1 VALLRVINYAF
12 GESSGILT
20 MRICLISREFPPD
33 TGWGGIGTFV
43 HDLALGL
50 KEIGQDVEVI
60 SLSKDGTD
68 SVIDYHGVKIHRVAV
83 DDSLEQYQ
91 MLLSVMPYSHS
102 LLKALWSLH
111 NKFLELNEKKKF
123 DVVEVPEMF
132 GEGVFLALSKQ
143 CPLVVRLYTP
153 HFKFIDDKLHLIDEA
168 FDHQFLGLIEKLTLL
183 TADVVSSPSSDL
195 GDYVSQAV
203 GFNDDEMVVIRGL
216 IDTNRFCPEGPKALT
231 DDSHLKVIFV
241 GRLEERKGVYQL
253 VKAIPEVVKKCP
265 NVRFYLIGNDTKT
278 AAGSKSVRAE
288 LEKELE
294 KNGCSKYVVFT
305 GPVPHASM
313 PEYFRSSDIFVLPS
327 LYDNAPLTCLEAIS
341 SGTALIGT
349 SAGGMKEYVVNGE
362 SGTIV
367 PPSDVPALANALIDL
382 LSNEQKR
389 KSYGAEAR
397 KRALELYD
405 RKITASK
412 TVELYQFA
420 KANFDFKRR
429 FALYRKGSHDLLP
442 SSEELLK
449 AFDKMIYDLLY
460 KRSLSFR
467 LSYWYHMLKDRPK
480 LFTANMALKA
490 GRTISALLGRDALPE
505 RLQKLQELVDQQKA
519 PASK

>member
-1 VALLRVINYAF
+1 
-12 GESSGILT
+12 

-60 SLSKDGTD
+60 TLSKDRSS
-68 SVIDYHGVKIHRVAV
+68 SVIDYQGIAIHRVAV
-83 DDSLEQYQ
+83 GESLEKYQ

-102 LLKALWSLH
+102 LLKALWSMY
-111 NKFLELNEKKKF
+111 NKFLELHDRKAF

-132 GEGVFLALSKQ
+132 GEGIFLALSKQ

-153 HFKFIDDKLHLIDEA
+153 HFKFIDDRLHLIDDG
-168 FDHQFLGLIEKLTLL
+168 FDHQFLAMLEKLTLL
-183 TADVVSSPSSDL
+183 TADIASSPSSDL
-195 GDYVSQAV
+195 ADYVSNAV
-203 GFNDDEMVVIRGL
+203 GLNTDEMVVIRGL
-216 IDTNRFCPEGPKALT
+216 IDTNRFSPEGTKALT
-231 DDSHLKVIFV
+231 DESHLKVMFV

-253 VKAIPEVVKKCP
+253 VKAIPDVVKRCP
-265 NVRFYLIGNDTKT
+265 NVRFYFVGNDTKT
-278 AAGSKSVRAE
+278 ARGKTSVLSE
-288 LEKELE
+288 LKKELE
-294 KNGCSKYVVFT
+294 KQGCSQYAVFT
-305 GPVPHASM
+305 GPIPHASM
-313 PEYFRSSDIFVLPS
+313 PEYFRSADIFVLPS

-367 PPSDVPALANALIDL
+367 PPSDVQALANALIDL
-382 LSNEQKR
+382 LSNEEKR
-389 KSYGAEAR
+389 KSYGAQAR

-412 TVELYQFA
+412 TLELYQLA
-420 KANFDFKRR
+420 SANFEFKKK
-429 FALYRKGSHDLLP
+429 FALYRKDEDQLLA

-449 AFDKMIYDLLY
+449 TFDQMIYDLMY
-460 KRSLSFR
+460 RRSLRFR
-467 LSYWYHMLKDRPK
+467 LSYWFHMFKDRPK
-480 LFTANMALKA
+480 LFMANLAYNTASGALK
-490 GRTISALLGRDALPE
+490 LFGRDKLPE
-505 RLQKLQELVDQQKA
+505 RLERFKSLIDQQGAVEKTTA
-519 PASK
+519 NKH

>member
-1 VALLRVINYAF
+1 
-12 GESSGILT
+12 

-50 KEIGQDVEVI
+50 SEIGQDVEVI
-60 SLSKDGTD
+60 SLSSDGQN
-68 SVIDYHGVKIHRVAV
+68 SVIDYKGIKIHRVV
-83 DDSLEQYQ
+83 CDESLEQYQ

-102 LLKALWSLH
+102 LLKALWALH
-111 NKFLELNEKKKF
+111 KKFLELNAINKF

-132 GEGVFLALSKQ
+132 GEGVFLALSKL

-153 HFKFIDDKLHLIDEA
+153 HFKFIDDKLHLIDDA
-168 FDHQFLGLIEKLTLL
+168 FDHQFLALIERITLL
-183 TADVVSSPSSDL
+183 TADVVTSPSSDL
-195 GDYVSQAV
+195 GDYVSSSV
-203 GFNDDEMVVIRGL
+203 GFNADEMVVIRGL
-216 IDTNRFCPEGPKALT
+216 IDTNRFCPEGTKALT

-253 VKAIPEVVKKCP
+253 VKAIPEVVKKSP
-265 NVRFYLIGNDTKT
+265 AVKFYFIGNDTKT
-278 AAGSKSVRAE
+278 ARGKKSVLAE
-288 LEKELE
+288 LKKELE
-294 KNGCSKYVVFT
+294 RNGCTEHVVFT

-313 PEYFRSSDIFVLPS
+313 PEYFRSADIFVLPS

-367 PPSDVPALANALIDL
+367 PPSDVPALVNALIDL
-382 LSNEQKR
+382 LNDDEKR
-389 KSYGAEAR
+389 KSYGVEAR

-405 RKITASK
+405 RKITAGK

-420 KANFDFKRR
+420 IANFDFKRR
-429 FALYRKGSHDLLP
+429 SALFRKDSQSLLP
-442 SSEELLK
+442 SSEDLLK
-449 AFDKMIYDLLY
+449 AFDKMIYELMY
-460 KRSLSFR
+460 KRSLTFR
-467 LSYWYHMLKDRPK
+467 MSYWFHMLKDRPK
-480 LFTANMALKA
+480 LFTANAALKA
-490 GRTISALLGRDALPE
+490 GTMVSQLLGRDELPE
-505 RLQKLQELVDQQKA
+505 RLERLKELIDQQSVDKS
-519 PASK
+519 PALKK